1 MSGLR
6 CAIYARFS
14 SDRQSPTSID
24 DQIRKCRQYAE
35 QRNWQVLEEHI
46 YTDEAISGT
55 SMERGGLQRL
65 LAAASS
71 PLHPFDC
78 ILIDDSSRLTRQLAD
93 ALNLVER
100 LTFSDIRIIAVS
112 QGVDTENPQGTLLW
126 GVHGLIDS
134 VYSRELA
141 QKTHRGLEGLAI
153 KGLATGGRCFGYR
166 TVGEQAR
173 LEVVDSEAKIINR
186 IYSMHAAGF
195 SLKRIAHQLNE
206 DRVQSPQPQKGR
218 LSRSWCTSSIQT
230 ILHNERYRGKLFWNK
245 TRKVRN
251 PITGRRIQRA
261 RPKSEWVISEAPHL
275 RIISEDLWSKVQQRF
290 ATVRRLW
297 GRDGRPGLSGQQ
309 RHVYL
314 FSGLLKCGRCGGSI
328 TLVSGRWRT
337 EAQQYGCSMY
347 CQRGETVCSNRLTI
361 RRDELE
367 AQLLRGLQEKVL
379 QEDTIDY
386 IVARLASE
394 VMRRFEA
401 PDDEVAGA
409 RVRKQELEREI
420 KHLVDAIVNG
430 EESKALASAIAERER
445 ELQAVTNKLIKPHPK
460 SIQVR
465 LDELR
470 SFALSRLA
478 DLRGLLSTKNNVHEA
493 RASLAECVGKVTLI
507 PDDSGGYVAK
517 GGIDFVGDTELHVR
531 CAEGQNRTAYAGLFR
546 AALYR

>member
-24 DQIRKCRQYAE
+24 DQVRKCCQHAA
-35 QRNWQVLEEHI
+35 QKDWQVLEEHI

-55 SMERGGLQRL
+55 TMERDGLKKL

-78 ILIDDSSRLTRQLAD
+78 ILIDDSSRLTRRLAD
-93 ALNLVER
+93 CLELVER
-100 LTFSDIRIIAVS
+100 LEYSGIRIVAVS
-112 QGVDTENPQGTLLW
+112 QGVDTEHPEAELLM
-126 GVHGLIDS
+126 GFHGLVDS
-134 VYSRELA
+134 LYSRELA
-141 QKTHRGLEGLAI
+141 QKTHRGLEGRAL
-153 KGLATGGRCFGYR
+153 KGLATGGRCFGYK

-186 IYSMHAAGF
+186 IYSMHAAGL
-195 SLKRIAHQLNE
+195 SLKRIARGLNE

-218 LSRSWCTSSIQT
+218 LSRSWCTSSVQT

-245 TRKVRN
+245 TQKIRN
-251 PITGRRIQRA
+251 PTTGRRIQRA

-275 RIISEDLWSKVQQRF
+275 RIVSEELWSKVQQRF

-297 GRDGRPGLSGQQ
+297 GRDGGPGLLGQQ
-309 RHVYL
+309 RQVYL
-314 FSGLLKCGRCGGSI
+314 FSGLLKCGQCGGSI

-347 CQRGETVCSNRLTI
+347 HQRGETVCSNRRTI

-367 AQLLRGLQEKVL
+367 AQLLQGLQEKVL
-379 QEDTIDY
+379 QGDTIDY
-386 IVARLASE
+386 IIARLASE
-394 VMRRFEA
+394 MIRRFEIS
-401 PDDEVAGA
+401 DDEMVGLRA
-409 RVRKQELEREI
+409 RKQELECEI
-420 KHLVDAIVNG
+420 NHLVDAIANG
-430 EESKALASAIAERER
+430 EQSKALTSAIADRER
-445 ELQAVTNKLIKPHPK
+445 ELRTVTIKLIEPHSK
-460 SIQVR
+460 SVQVKV
-465 LDELR
+465 DELR
-470 SFALSRLA
+470 TFVLSRLA
-478 DLRGLLSTKNNVHEA
+478 DLRALLSRPHNVHEA
-493 RASLAECVGKVTLI
+493 RASLAECVGKLTLV
-507 PDDSGGYVAK
+507 PDDSGGYMAK
-517 GGIDFVGDTELHVR
+517 GGIDFVGDTELRVE